1 MIKLLGG
8 FVIGMFVGAVCV
20 EILSRTK
27 PEMVDVI
34 GSKAE
39 DTVNAFRKEWSTGEE
54 PGGVLC

>member
-8 FVIGMFVGAVCV
+8 FVVGMFVGAVCV

-27 PEMVDVI
+27 PELVDAI

-39 DTVNAFRKEWSTGEE
+39 DTVSMFKKEWSIESTPKEAT
-54 PGGVLC
+54 C